1 MIMDTSALLAFFDA
15 SDRNSAAVADVV
27 GAAQEPLVAPPFVV
41 AELDYLVLTS
51 RGRRAEQAVA
61 DSLASGAWRLA
72 PFGLDLMAQAARC
85 LRQYG
90 DHQIGLT
97 DASIM
102 VLAQATGP
110 KRVATFDR
118 RHFAFLRFEDGSAP
132 ELLPA
137 A

>member
-1 MIMDTSALLAFFDA
+1 MILDTSALLAFFDA
-15 SDRNSAAVADVV
+15 SDPNHPAVAEVV
-27 GAAQEPLVAPPFVV
+27 GAAEEPLVVPPFVV
-41 AELDYLVLTS
+41 AELDYLVLS
-51 RGRRAEQAVA
+51 RHGRRAEQAVA

-72 PFGLDLMAQAARC
+72 PFGLELMVRAARY

-90 DHQIGLT
+90 DQRIGLT

-102 VLAQATGP
+102 VLAQATGSR
-110 KRVATFDR
+110 RVATFDR